1 MAGPPKNP
9 AMNAFYGRER
19 VLYEIVQGVLGEQ
32 PASFSLVGPKLVGK
46 SQLLGYLASEDGPL
60 LGDEH
65 AGERPYPYADASQ
78 VVVARAD
85 CNRPDAQE
93 DLLRFLYDMV
103 AEQVRADRGIPVEWA
118 TVDAQTS
125 SNRRFAQLARQLHSL
140 GYRLVLLLDNF
151 DRAFAALAPDTINE
165 LRPLTLEL
173 ALVVATEQPLH
184 DLDRNLAASPLFN
197 VMTQLFIGLV
207 EAESARRWLE
217 DYAGEF
223 PTLRDLLPDLLAWTG
238 AHPFLLRRM
247 GDILVEV
254 EQLLPPGHDL
264 SREHLPL
271 IRLRLAEHGR
281 LLFETLW
288 RRLQNPP
295 ARVSTAAARAL
306 VEGMVGGPLS
316 MAEVGREQMA
326 ALNWL
331 INQAVVA
338 CCVTTRGTGYELFSP
353 LFADYAAERI
363 QAFSAAPVEAEG
375 RAPLRSPAAPAADRN
390 GAPMETPADLT
401 KTEMALLS
409 YFRQHSHQV
418 IPTDQLLR
426 DVWRRP
432 DATARRV
439 QEAIRRLRLQL
450 ERADPPI
457 GVIENDRGRGYRFV
471 PSDMRGHETGGG

>member
-1 MAGPPKNP
+1 MAGPSKSPPMKP
-9 AMNAFYGRER
+9 FYGRER

-32 PASFSLVGPKLVGK
+32 PMSFSLVGPKLVGK
-46 SQLLGYLASEDGPL
+46 SELLGYLASDEGPL
-60 LGDEH
+60 LSDRQ
-65 AGERPYPYADASQ
+65 AGERPHPYADASL

-93 DLLRFLYDMV
+93 DLLRFLYEAV
-103 AEQVRADRGIPVEWA
+103 AQQVRAERGIPVEWA
-118 TVDAQTS
+118 TVETQTS
-125 SNRRFAQLARQLHSL
+125 SNRRFAQLARQLHAL
-140 GYRLVLLLDNF
+140 DYRLILLLDNF
-151 DRAFAALAPDTINE
+151 DRAFAGLDPDTTNE

-217 DYAGEF
+217 DYTAEF
-223 PTLRDLLPDLLAWTG
+223 PTLRAMLPDLLDWTG
-238 AHPFLLRRM
+238 AHPFLLRRV

-295 ARVSTAAARAL
+295 ARVSRAAALAL
-306 VEGMVGGPLS
+306 VEALVGGPLS
-316 MAEVGREQMA
+316 IADVGREQMA
-326 ALNWL
+326 ALNWM
-331 INQAVVA
+331 INQAMVA
-338 CCVTTRGTGYELFSP
+338 CCVTGRGTGYELFSP

-363 QAFSAAPVEAEG
+363 PATNATGEGNGRTSTRTLTGVTGANQSGAAA
-375 RAPLRSPAAPAADRN
+375 
-390 GAPMETPADLT
+390 ETPADLT
-401 KTEMALLS
+401 KTELALLS
-409 YFRQHSHQV
+409 YFRQHSRQV
-418 IPTDQLLR
+418 IPTEQLLR

-450 ERADPPI
+450 ERADPPV

-471 PSDMRGHETGGG
+471 PANTMN

>member
-1 MAGPPKNP
+1 MAGPSKSPPIKP
-9 AMNAFYGRER
+9 LYGRER
-19 VLYEIVQGVLGEQ
+19 VVREIVQGVLGEQ
-32 PASFSLVGPKLVGK
+32 PASYSLVGPKLVGK
-46 SQLLGYLASEDGPL
+46 SQLLGYLASEEGPL
-60 LGDEH
+60 LGEEH
-65 AGERPYPYADASQ
+65 AEERPYPFEDARQ
-78 VVVARAD
+78 VIAARAD
-85 CNRPDAQE
+85 CNRPAAQE
-93 DLLRFLYDMV
+93 DLLLFLYEAV
-103 AEQVRADRGIPVEWA
+103 AEQVRADRGIPVEWGI
-118 TVDAQTS
+118 VEAQAS
-125 SNRRFAQLARQLHSL
+125 NNRRFAQLARQLNTM

-151 DRAFAALAPDTINE
+151 DRTFAGLASDTINE

-207 EAESARRWLE
+207 EGDSARRWLE
-217 DYAGEF
+217 DYTGEF
-223 PTLRDLLPDLLAWTG
+223 PTLRNLLPDLLDWTG
-238 AHPFLLRRM
+238 AHPFLLRRV

-254 EQLLPPGHDL
+254 QQLLPPGQNLGRD
-264 SREHLPL
+264 HLPL

-295 ARVSTAAARAL
+295 ARISRAAALAL
-306 VEGMVGGPLS
+306 VEGMTGGPLS
-316 MAEVGREQMA
+316 MGDVGREQMA

-331 INQAVVA
+331 INQAMVA
-338 CCVTTRGTGYELFSP
+338 CCVTGRGTGYELFSP
-353 LFADYAAERI
+353 LFADYVAERI
-363 QAFSAAPVEAEG
+363 
-375 RAPLRSPAAPAADRN
+375 PALASAPAAADVRAAARAAAHPAGTDPN
-390 GAPMETPADLT
+390 GAAAETPADLT

-409 YFRQHSHQV
+409 YFRQHSQQV
-418 IPTDQLLR
+418 IPTEQLLR
-426 DVWRRP
+426 DVWKRP

-471 PSDMRGHETGGG
+471 PANTATG

>member
-1 MAGPPKNP
+1 MAGTHRNPPIKP
-9 AMNAFYGRER
+9 FYGRER
-19 VLYEIVQGVLGEQ
+19 VLREIVHGVLGEQ

-46 SQLLGYLASEDGPL
+46 SQMLAYLASDDGPL
-60 LGDEH
+60 LGEEH
-65 AGERPYPYADASQ
+65 AGARPYPYEDGGLVMA
-78 VVVARAD
+78 VRAD

-93 DLLRFLYDMV
+93 DLLRFLYEAV
-103 AEQVRADRGIPVEWA
+103 SAQARSEGGIPVEWA
-118 TVDAQTS
+118 LVEAQEGN
-125 SNRRFAQLARQLHSL
+125 NRRFAQLARQLRSL

-151 DRAFAALAPDTINE
+151 DRAFANLAPDTINE
-165 LRPLTLEL
+165 LRPLTLET

-207 EAESARRWLE
+207 EAEGARRWLE
-217 DYAGEF
+217 DYAAEF
-223 PTLRDLLPDLLAWTG
+223 PSLGAMLPDLLEWTG
-238 AHPFLLRRM
+238 THPFLLRRV

-254 EQLLPPGHDL
+254 QQMLPPGQDMA
-264 SREHLPL
+264 RDHLPL

-295 ARVSTAAARAL
+295 ARIPKAAAHAL
-306 VEGMVGGPLS
+306 VERMVGGPVS
-316 MAEVGREQMA
+316 MADVGREQMA

-331 INQAVVA
+331 INQAMVA
-338 CCVTTRGTGYELFSP
+338 CCVTGRGAGYELFSP
-353 LFADYAAERI
+353 LFADYAAERLPGPAATAGDAAGR
-363 QAFSAAPVEAEG
+363 QSARPAATGKNDQNGAEVEA
-375 RAPLRSPAAPAADRN
+375 
-390 GAPMETPADLT
+390 PADLT

-409 YFRQHSHQV
+409 YFRRHSREV
-418 IPTDQLLR
+418 VSTDQLLR
-426 DVWRRP
+426 DVWKRP

-450 ERADPPI
+450 ERADPPV

-471 PSDMRGHETGGG
+471 PADGAN